1 MMKSVNI
8 KYYKLSKKDFL
19 SEVPLIVYKLRYDY
33 KFYFIE
39 RYIPINKPLYD
50 VIERKYDRNIHKIIA
65 YKMSNLI
72 WVVVYT
78 NKFVSVYYCE
88 ESYNYTNLM
97 KKLKCWYNKANED
110 LESKEMEEIWM
121 NYKKMN

>member
-1 MMKSVNI
+1 MKSVNI